1 MSAITQP
8 LPQLQQAKQQHTI
21 TTTTTTDKQIP
32 LIRTVIR
39 DEELLRLKD
48 VGVQLPLPL
57 LQKNDVAGSGGG
69 QTHLSKLLKLMSDK
83 HSKGMVHRHSV
94 SVEKLSRIYVH
105 GVHVK
110 GNFRPFCII

>member
-21 TTTTTTDKQIP
+21 TTTTDKQIP

-57 LQKNDVAGSGGG
+57 LQKNDVAGGGGG